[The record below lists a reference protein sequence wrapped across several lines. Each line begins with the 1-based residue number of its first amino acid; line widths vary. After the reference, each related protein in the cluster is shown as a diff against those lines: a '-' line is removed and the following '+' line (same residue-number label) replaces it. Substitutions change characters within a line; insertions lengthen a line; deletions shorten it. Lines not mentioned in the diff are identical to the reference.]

1 MKQRNDI
8 GKRVEETL
16 NSLQGIQRATPQPW
30 LFSRIKK
37 RLAEDEDRT
46 VWGTVGGYLG
56 KPAIAIA
63 GLCVILMVN
72 VFLVFNNQQNENA
85 ASCFEKEAPS
95 PHRSDGPKPHPCSQ
109 RHRGRLPNRLYW

>member
-8 GKRVEETL
+8 EKRVEETL
-16 NSLQGIQRATPQPW
+16 NSLDDIQRATPQPW

-46 VWGTVGGYLG
+46 IWGAIGGYLG

-63 GLCVILMVN
+63 GLCFILMVN
-72 VFLVFNNQQNENA
+72 VFLVFNSQQQESA
-85 ASCFEKEAPS
+85 ASFFSAQTDQPTDSESLVASSSSFDYETLLQP
-95 PHRSDGPKPHPCSQ
+95 
-109 RHRGRLPNRLYW
+109 